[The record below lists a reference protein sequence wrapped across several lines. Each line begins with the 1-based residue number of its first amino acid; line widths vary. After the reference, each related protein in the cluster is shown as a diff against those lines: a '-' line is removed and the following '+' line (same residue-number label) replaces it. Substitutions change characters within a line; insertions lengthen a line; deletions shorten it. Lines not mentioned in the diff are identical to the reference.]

1 MNVKFFFPIAE
12 IFLSR
17 LNLSVKK
24 IILLHFLTMPMLAA
38 CNNTS
43 ETSVSVHGVNY
54 SDQEFTYVLQDPL
67 HPSNQAGGETIG
79 RYEAGGIMCCFTLPE
94 KWRPGIKIN
103 IDYTYYLPKKQDGSL
118 PEIRK
123 STVVEMPH
131 YDKPEE
137 LWVLRNADGS
147 MGIVSSIYQPDHPK
161 WPGKIKG
168 WPVPSLEYR
177 RERWNLHME
186 HQLTFLKNSESLL
199 AELQKNPKK
208 RTKESW
214 DAEKEINRELSLNF
228 KGPEDKNY
236 ILYLKN
242 IYEKSIIDIEEEI
255 KNLNE
260 SKP

>member
-1 MNVKFFFPIAE
+1 MKK
-12 IFLSR
+12 IFL
-17 LNLSVKK
+17 LC
-24 IILLHFLTMPMLAA
+24 FLIMPVFAA

-79 RYEAGGIMCCFTLPE
+79 RYEAGGITCCFTLPE

-103 IDYTYYLPKKQDGSL
+103 IEYTYYLPEKPDGSL

-123 STVVEMPH
+123 SVMVEVPH
-131 YDKPEE
+131 YDKPQE
-137 LWVLRNADGS
+137 LWVLRHADGS

-168 WPVPSLEYR
+168 WPVPSLAYR
-177 RERWNLHME
+177 RERWALYMKHE
-186 HQLTFLKNSESLL
+186 LDGLENSEMMLSNLL
-199 AELQKNPKK
+199 SNPAKE
-208 RTKESW
+208 TKEAW
-214 DAEKEINRELSLNF
+214 DFEIVRDSKLKSKFSGFNDPKYFYYLKKNYEESLVINRGLV
-228 KGPEDKNY
+228 
-236 ILYLKN
+236 
-242 IYEKSIIDIEEEI
+242 EKMKD
-255 KNLNE
+255 